1 MKKFRVLSVIFALLL
16 ALGIFAACGEEK
28 DPGGPSDPET
38 PNTGDEEEELPEYD
52 GNGNRYVDLVTV
64 TDTGTTYNGINAYI
78 DGYAD
83 LPAFEDVHSSTAFE
97 FGDRDPADVLGFVH
111 AGGQYNFTE
120 QPYLTEGANLIA
132 RDIGSHVIKLFLGS
146 DIADQYSFNET
157 WGSHDSLADLVQED
171 EIDAVFSRA
180 DLNTYIIVTYEMDRL
195 QWDSTAAVS
204 QSELERVQ
212 KEFSDLT
219 THLIRAYNDTGKTF
233 VLQNWEGD
241 NELREALAKTTDET
255 TEQTIIDNYIAY
267 NNARQAGITAAR
279 EALFA
284 TDDYAN
290 INVYGALEINYIS
303 YDAPEKKLVDYV
315 VPHSDADLFS
325 FSDWSTS
332 NANLAEDL
340 AYYLSKINENEDR
353 QGENAATMNDIYLGE
368 YGRKESTAVEENQFS
383 YAVETAKIA
392 VNAGVRW
399 VCYWTLMC
407 NERTEASTSRPVNSD
422 MEGFWLIKPDGT
434 ITKTFWYF
442 KGLLE
447 DKNFLAGDGVS
458 GEVEKPAL
466 VLRLPAEQAE
476 AIPFPENESDILFY
490 DDFDDVDLD
499 GNPALELNEKWED
512 YSDGLQY
519 DHVRAA
525 DQPKLSRY
533 FEKYGLTPEIGFTVV
548 QKKENN
554 PEEEYIQ
561 YEVVRAS
568 ADAEGK
574 FLIQGFL
581 YDPTPKSILRVD
593 GTTNG
598 TAWETLESVYVM
610 DKAGEYGYLYVTTVV
625 PVGYTSVRVVFTN
638 TKAGNSWDPLVCR
651 VLFVK

>member
-1 MKKFRVLSVIFALLL
+1 MKEGAVKVKKLRKEPVWVTILCTAALILMALVMVFPLLL
-16 ALGIFAACGEEK
+16 VLNVSLKTQTEFNQNPSGIFDWKPIGELFSNYSYAFERMNIFGRLLYTVAMTVGSALISCVVVTLVAYPLARNHFK
-28 DPGGPSDPET
+28 GSGKVFGFILISMFFPGS
-38 PNTGDEEEELPEYD
+38 
-52 GNGNRYVDLVTV
+52 LVANIFLV
-64 TDTGTTYNGINAYI
+64 QNLGLYNNPVVLI

-180 DLNTYIIVTYEMDRL
+180 DLSTYIIVTYEMDRL
-195 QWDSTAAVS
+195 QWDSATAVS

-332 NANLAEDL
+332 NANLAKDL

-368 YGRKESTAVEENQFS
+368 YGRKESTAGEENQFS

-442 KGLLE
+442 TCT
-447 DKNFLAGDGVS
+447 S
-458 GEVEKPAL
+458 RPSC
-466 VLRLPAEQAE
+466 PS
-476 AIPFPENESDILFY
+476 AI
-490 DDFDDVDLD
+490 
-499 GNPALELNEKWED
+499 
-512 YSDGLQY
+512 
-519 DHVRAA
+519 RACA
-525 DQPKLSRY
+525 WCSRTRRR
-533 FEKYGLTPEIGFTVV
+533 GTRGI
-548 QKKENN
+548 
-554 PEEEYIQ
+554 
-561 YEVVRAS
+561 RWS
-568 ADAEGK
+568 AACC
-574 FLIQGFL
+574 
-581 YDPTPKSILRVD
+581 S
-593 GTTNG
+593 
-598 TAWETLESVYVM
+598 
-610 DKAGEYGYLYVTTVV
+610 
-625 PVGYTSVRVVFTN
+625 
-638 TKAGNSWDPLVCR
+638 
-651 VLFVK
+651 